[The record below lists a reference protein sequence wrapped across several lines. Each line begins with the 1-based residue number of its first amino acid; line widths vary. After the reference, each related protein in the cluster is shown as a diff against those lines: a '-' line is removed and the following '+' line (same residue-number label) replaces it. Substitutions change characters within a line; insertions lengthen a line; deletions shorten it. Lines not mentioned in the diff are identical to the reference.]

1 MQVKDRRRQR
11 SREHDWLCHTRKKEH
26 ALLGAPGVPRRR
38 LTPGTVVWAHVPF
51 EHGEGEKLRP
61 AVVVGCDGRGVRIRR
76 LSSSAT
82 RLRFDFY
89 LDVVDLDAA
98 GLDRPCG
105 IDLRSSTVVDL
116 IEVVDIVGELSDA
129 DFVRLQVAACLY
141 VFLAADRGLLGSTPC
156 P

>member
-1 MQVKDRRRQR
+1 M
-11 SREHDWLCHTRKKEH
+11 
-26 ALLGAPGVPRRR
+26 
-38 LTPGTVVWAHVPF
+38 PF
-51 EHGEGEKLRP
+51 EDGEGEKLRP
-61 AVVVGCDGRGVRIRR
+61 AVVVGRDGRGVRIRR

-82 RLRFDFY
+82 RLRFDFH
-89 LDVVDLDAA
+89 LDVVDPDAA

-105 IDLRSSTVVDL
+105 IDLRSPSVVDV